1 MKAGMNLSGSGG
13 GRINRLL
20 TTGTSRAL
28 RNWEI
33 GTAS

>member
-1 MKAGMNLSGSGG
+1 MKAGMNSGSGG